1 MLFASRTNVGNK
13 WVQKMKTEW
22 FKMRMSERRLNKLRL
37 YAAIKDTTMTRV
49 VEELID
55 SLKIPEIG
63 NQVTDPTPASTD
75 GKHRSG
81 VVT

>member
-1 MLFASRTNVGNK
+1 
-13 WVQKMKTEW
+13 MKTEW
-22 FKMRMSERRLNKLRL
+22 FKMRMSQRRLNKLRL

-63 NQVTDPTPASTD
+63 NSSLTIDQNEKAN
-75 GKHRSG
+75 RAFE
-81 VVT
+81 